1 MFCNRVFVIFV
12 WFLCSQE
19 RAYDE
24 ENKSKEESSFCSPI
38 DSQMPALAAQ
48 FRNWILQSPGTYED
62 AVDTQQTI
70 HSKLDCSNV
79 ARAGLLSA
87 SKTALTTKT
96 CHFPGEEESFLQK
109 HSKKVGIY
117 QRFHQSGTGH
127 ASPDRVTPYAIVQA
141 TAAGCARPP
150 PHRTSN

>member
-48 FRNWILQSPGTYED
+48 SFFRGFLNFVEGKKKKIFFGGFLNFVEGKKKK
-62 AVDTQQTI
+62 I
-70 HSKLDCSNV
+70 
-79 ARAGLLSA
+79 
-87 SKTALTTKT
+87 
-96 CHFPGEEESFLQK
+96 FPL
-109 HSKKVGIY
+109 GIFKF
-117 QRFHQSGTGH
+117 R
-127 ASPDRVTPYAIVQA
+127 
-141 TAAGCARPP
+141 
-150 PHRTSN
+150 